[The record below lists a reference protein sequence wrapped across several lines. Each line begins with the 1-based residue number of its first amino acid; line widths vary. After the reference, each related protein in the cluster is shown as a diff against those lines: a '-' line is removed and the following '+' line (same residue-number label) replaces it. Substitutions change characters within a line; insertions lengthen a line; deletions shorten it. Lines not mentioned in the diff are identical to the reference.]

1 MTSKADPGASLET
14 LNLPTPASSKEKA
27 REEILAVEHGYMTA
41 GLEQNVASSS
51 PAESASLASVSKA
64 DAIRVLLIEDD
75 QYYRETLTCELS
87 EQGVVV
93 QSFADGASLLGSLDA
108 AVNAD
113 VIVLDWDLP
122 KMSGIDLLAQLRRQ
136 GVSLPVVFFTG
147 DDLTAHE
154 SLAFDNGAVD
164 FIFKSRG
171 VEILVKRLRR
181 VVQAARA
188 ETKLWLR
195 ERLVCGKLVL
205 RPEDKRAYWNG
216 VDLGL
221 TLGEYKIVHLLA
233 SNAGRF
239 VANRAIYD
247 HLHHDGF
254 IAGRGVHGYRQN
266 VRSAIKRIRNK
277 FRECDPEFQE
287 IKNYTAFGYCW
298 DKPHDTG

>member
-1 MTSKADPGASLET
+1 MTSKADPGASHES
-14 LNLPTPASSKEKA
+14 LNLPTPTTSKEKA
-27 REEILAVEHGYMTA
+27 REEILAVEHGYMTD
-41 GLEQNVASSS
+41 GREQNVASSS
-51 PAESASLASVSKA
+51 PAQSASLASVSKV

-75 QYYRETLTCELS
+75 QHYREALTCELS

-93 QSFADGASLLGSLDA
+93 QSFADGASLLASLDA
-108 AVNAD
+108 AVDTD
-113 VIVLDWDLP
+113 VIVLDWHLP
-122 KMSGIDLLAQLRRQ
+122 KMSGIDLLVQLRQ
-136 GVSLPVVFFTG
+136 HGVSLPVVFFTG
-147 DDLTAHE
+147 DDVTAHE
-154 SLAFDNGAVD
+154 SLAFDKGAVD

-188 ETKLWLR
+188 EANFWLT
-195 ERLVCGKLVL
+195 ERVVCGNLVL
-205 RPEDKRAYWNG
+205 RPEDRRAYWNG

-247 HLHHDGF
+247 RLHHDGF
-254 IAGRGVHGYRQN
+254 IAGRGLHGYRQN

-298 DKPHDTG
+298 DKPNDTD

>member
-1 MTSKADPGASLET
+1 MTSKADSGASHES

-27 REEILAVEHGYMTA
+27 REETLAVAHGYITA

-51 PAESASLASVSKA
+51 PAESAPLASISKA

-75 QYYRETLTCELS
+75 QHYRETLTCALS

-108 AVNAD
+108 AVNTD

-122 KMSGIDLLAQLRRQ
+122 KMSGIDLLVQLRQ
-136 GVSLPVVFFTG
+136 HGVGLPVVFFTG

-154 SLAFDNGAVD
+154 SLAFDKGAVD

-188 ETKLWLR
+188 EANFWLR

-205 RPEDKRAYWNG
+205 RPEDRRAYWNG
-216 VDLGL
+216 TDLGL

-247 HLHHDGF
+247 RLRHDGF
-254 IAGRGVHGYRQN
+254 VAGRGVHGYRQN

-277 FRECDPEFQE
+277 FREYDPEFQE
-287 IKNYTAFGYCW
+287 IKNYTSFGYCW
-298 DKPHDTG
+298 EKPNDTD